1 MCIFKTFGQKPCI
14 SQVLWDPIKNH
25 VSPRSA
31 LFETVYLEALLYL
44 ITTVQSC
51 FCPITS
57 AVLAYSCCLEV
68 LKVCSEITAT
78 LHCWQSSSIL
88 SHFAQPMGLKN
99 ITVLFR
105 LLSFLLAFVL
115 HKSQFSNYF
124 ANIRY

>member
-1 MCIFKTFGQKPCI
+1 MYV
-14 SQVLWDPIKNH
+14 SQVLWDPIKNR

-31 LFETVYLEALLYL
+31 LFEAVYLVYL
-44 ITTVQSC
+44 ITMHCTKLLLPYH
-51 FCPITS
+51 FCCPS
-57 AVLAYSCCLEV
+57 LAAAASKFQMFGLR
-68 LKVCSEITAT
+68 LQTKAT

-99 ITVLFR
+99 ISVLLR